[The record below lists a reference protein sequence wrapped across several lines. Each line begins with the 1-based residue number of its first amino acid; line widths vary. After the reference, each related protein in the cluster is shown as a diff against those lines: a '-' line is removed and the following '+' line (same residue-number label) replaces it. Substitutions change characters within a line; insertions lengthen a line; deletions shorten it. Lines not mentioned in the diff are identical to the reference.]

1 MDWMNGLPTRLG
13 QQLQFLVEIDRLK
26 SVVRATR
33 NLHGGRLENTAEHS
47 WYVALMGLMLAEH
60 ANEPVDGGRVAQM
73 LLIHDLVE
81 IDAGDHPLHA
91 GHPPADQAAKE
102 QAAAERIFGLLPD
115 PQGAALK
122 ALWHEF
128 EGMQSAD
135 ARFAKAIDRFQPLMA
150 NMANDGGSWPQYDV
164 SRAQLETRVGGIG
177 QGSDMLWQVAQRIFD
192 AGQAQGWIKA

>member
-13 QQLQFLVEIDRLK
+13 QQLQFLVEIDHLK

-33 NLHGGRLENTAEHS
+33 NLHNGALENTAEHS

-60 ANEPVDGGRVAQM
+60 ANEPVDGARVAQM

-81 IDAGDHPLHA
+81 IDAGDHPLHG
-91 GHPPADQAAKE
+91 GHPPADQADKE
-102 QAAAERIFGLLPD
+102 IAAAVRIFGLLPD
-115 PQGAALK
+115 EQGQTLH

-128 EGMQSAD
+128 EAAESAD

-150 NMANDGGSWPQYDV
+150 NMANGGGSWPEYDV
-164 SRAQLETRVGGIG
+164 HRAQLEHRVGGIG
-177 QGSDMLWQVAQRIFD
+177 QGSDALWAVAQRIFD